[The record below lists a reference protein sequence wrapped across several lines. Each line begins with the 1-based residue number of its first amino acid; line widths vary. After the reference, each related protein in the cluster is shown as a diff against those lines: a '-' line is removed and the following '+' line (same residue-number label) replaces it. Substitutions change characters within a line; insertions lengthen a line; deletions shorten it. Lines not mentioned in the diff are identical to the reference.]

1 MTTTKKTG
9 SLLSKIMQSRDQAA
23 AEEEATPG
31 SAAPA
36 VFRPPQPAPV
46 PAKPPGPPSGGPMH
60 LVDVGGKPS
69 IDPAGPGT
77 STTHV
82 GKGGDGDGTHAV
94 QLAKPNKVK
103 KSYSIKST
111 NLEAI
116 ELLAW
121 FWDKPD
127 SQVVDQ
133 ALDLLVQTMG
143 KEITSAMELRSTKLK
158 QRAAI

>member
-1 MTTTKKTG
+1 MTTVKKTG
-9 SLLSKIMQSRDQAA
+9 SLLSRIMQSRDQAA
-23 AEEEATPG
+23 TEGDAP
-31 SAAPA
+31 APA
-36 VFRPPQPAPV
+36 VVKAPQPAPV
-46 PAKPPGPPSGGPMH
+46 PAKPPVPPAGGPMH
-60 LVDVGGKPS
+60 LVETGAKS
-69 IDPAGPGT
+69 STEPAGSGAPT
-77 STTHV
+77 LEV
-82 GKGGDGDGTHAV
+82 GKGGEGDRGQAT
-94 QLAKPNKVK
+94 QLAKPHKVK

-143 KEITSAMELRSTKLK
+143 KEVTSAMELHSAKLK
-158 QRAAI
+158 QRTAV